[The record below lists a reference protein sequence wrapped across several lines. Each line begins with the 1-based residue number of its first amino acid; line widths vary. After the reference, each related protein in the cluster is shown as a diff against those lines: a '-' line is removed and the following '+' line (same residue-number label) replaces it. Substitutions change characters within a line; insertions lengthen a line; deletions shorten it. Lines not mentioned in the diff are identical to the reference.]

1 MPADRPSFP
10 EPMTHRIAAAEA
22 ARCLLCHDAPCSAA
36 CPAGTDPAKFIR
48 SLRFRNPKGGA
59 ETIRE
64 ANVFGACCALVCPYD
79 RLCEGACV
87 RCGIDRPIEIGRLQ
101 AYLTEQESLF
111 GMEILKAPPAD
122 KEKVACIGAGPA
134 SLACAAALRMKGY
147 DVTVFEAREKAGGM
161 LTHAIPEFR
170 LPQKTVDAEI
180 ERIEKLGVK
189 IVLNTPFGR
198 DFPAKEL
205 KRQGFKAVFLGVGLQ
220 ASRKINL
227 PGSDLDGVIDALPFL
242 EAAKKGRKVVEP
254 QDSVVVVGG
263 GDVAMDCA
271 AAAKLSGAAS
281 VTVVYRRTLA
291 DAPADRREIAFAQ
304 SLGVAF
310 MYGFSP
316 KKVVGRNG
324 KAFLFRARST
334 DELSEIELRANRV
347 ILAVG
352 QDFKKPNAGCALL
365 PDGKGRIHTVDS
377 MTSKEGYFAGG
388 DVVNGGST
396 VVQAVADGKAAA
408 ERIALYLEN
417 RPK

>member
-22 ARCLLCHDAPCSAA
+22 ARCLLCYDAPCSAA

-64 ANVFGACCALVCPYD
+64 ANVFGACCALICPYD
-79 RLCEGACV
+79 RLCEGACA
-87 RCGIDRPIEIGRLQ
+87 RSGIDRPIEIGRLQ
-101 AYLTEQESLF
+101 TYLTEQESLF
-111 GMEILKAPPAD
+111 GMDILKAPPAD
-122 KEKVACIGAGPA
+122 REKVACIGAGPA

-205 KRQGFKAVFLGVGLQ
+205 KRQGFRAVFLGLGLQ
-220 ASRKINL
+220 APRKINL
-227 PGSDLDGVIDALPFL
+227 PGSDLDGVMYGLPFL
-242 EAAKKGRKVVEP
+242 QAAKKGLKVVEP
-254 QDSVVVVGG
+254 ADNVIVVGG
-263 GDVAMDCA
+263 GDTAMDCA
-271 AAAKLSGAAS
+271 STAKLSGAAA
-281 VTVVYRRTLA
+281 VTLVYRRTLA
-291 DAPADRREIAFAQ
+291 DAPADKREIAFAQ
-304 SLGVAF
+304 SLGVSF
-310 MYGFSP
+310 LYGFSP
-316 KKVVGRNG
+316 KRIIGRNG
-324 KAFLFRARST
+324 KAFLFRAKSA
-334 DELSEIELRANRV
+334 DELSEIELRADKV
-347 ILAVG
+347 ILAAG
-352 QDFKKPNAGCALL
+352 QDFEKPNAGCALL
-365 PDGKGRIHTVDS
+365 PDGKGRIQTVDG

-388 DVVNGGST
+388 DAVNGGST

-408 ERIALYLEN
+408 ERIDLYLTT
-417 RPK
+417 RRK